1 MLKGCEKVKTEL
13 KFIFG
18 LLVILGILEYI
29 FKSTILF
36 YYVIFPLGGLLVSYF
51 ITDAKNEGKIDV
63 FKISIW
69 IGSAAL
75 ILSGVIL
82 AVTKTMNNILAA
94 VIFVGVLAF
103 MISFFSYIGMEEPKD
118 ERLRKIGGAAATHS
132 WHITLLIIC
141 SFLVSSIWSGEEY
154 IRISSLGLI
163 LLVMVATMI
172 GGNIYFNMKG
182 DVE

>member
-1 MLKGCEKVKTEL
+1 MKTEL
-13 KFIFG
+13 KVIFG
-18 LLVILGILEYI
+18 LLVISGILEYI
-29 FKSTILF
+29 FKSTTLL
-36 YYVIFPLGGLLVSYF
+36 YYVILPFVGLMLSYF
-51 ITDAKNEGKIDV
+51 ITDAKNEGKIDI

-82 AVTKTMNNILAA
+82 MVTKTTSDLLA
-94 VIFVGVLAF
+94 VIVFVGVLSF

-132 WHITLLIIC
+132 WHITLLIVC
-141 SFLVSSIWSGEEY
+141 GLLVSSIWSGDKY
-154 IRISSLGLI
+154 ISISSLGLI

-172 GGNIYFNMKG
+172 SGNIYFNWKG